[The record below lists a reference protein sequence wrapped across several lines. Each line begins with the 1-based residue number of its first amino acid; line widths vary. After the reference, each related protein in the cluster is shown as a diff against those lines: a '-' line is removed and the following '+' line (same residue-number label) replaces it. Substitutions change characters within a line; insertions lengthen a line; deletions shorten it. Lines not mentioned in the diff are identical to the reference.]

1 MFLYLETFLR
11 NLFFT
16 KLNRPT
22 IFCNRNKRN
31 SSLLFITYLAK
42 RIFSRSDQF
51 QNPAGRN
58 QLSANPARKVEIKI
72 HNLKEEDV
80 IIRITTIK
88 TSKKNTYR
96 IGHENSPGW
105 R

>member
-1 MFLYLETFLR
+1 
-11 NLFFT
+11 
-16 KLNRPT
+16 
-22 IFCNRNKRN
+22 
-31 SSLLFITYLAK
+31 LLFLTYLAK

-58 QLSANPARKVEIKI
+58 QLLANPTRKVETKI
-72 HNLKEEDV
+72 HNLKEKDKT
-80 IIRITTIK
+80 RITTIK

-105 R
+105 GQEFSTRCWEYTH